1 MMLTLTFSY
10 SSKVFQIFHKKNQ
23 LVRPLGLL
31 STIHRALFTMTPQ
44 DLKTI
49 MGSGLLSFPITD
61 FDEQGNFRPKTY
73 IERLEWLAPYGASAL
88 FAAGGT
94 GEYFSLSGP
103 EYSEVI
109 KTAVDTCRGKVP
121 IIAGA
126 GGPTRTAIAHA
137 QEAERLGAHGILLL
151 PHYLTE
157 AGQEGLIEHV
167 AQVCNSVKFGVIVY
181 NRDRTK
187 LTADS
192 LAILAERCPNLIG
205 FKDGVGNIE
214 TMSSIYMKMGDRFAY
229 LGGLPTAEVYAAA
242 YKALGTPVYSSA
254 VFNFIPRTAMQF
266 YEAVRTDDMATQ
278 HKLLKQFFMPY
289 LKIRNRV
296 EGYGVSIIKAGAK
309 LVGHDAG
316 PVRVVLDLPLASFAA
331 GLVVLARRSG
341 VSPLTIAACAIA
353 GMPLLWWLGGFV
365 LIQTACGMGKGG
377 C

>member
-1 MMLTLTFSY
+1 MSM
-10 SSKVFQIFHKKNQ
+10 N
-23 LVRPLGLL
+23 
-31 STIHRALFTMTPQ
+31 PQ
-44 DLKTI
+44 DLKKI
-49 MGSGLLSFPITD
+49 MGSGLLSFPVTD
-61 FDEQGNFRPKTY
+61 FDAQGNFNAKSY
-73 IERLEWLAPYGASAL
+73 AARLEWLAPYGASAL

-94 GEYFSLSGP
+94 GEYFSLESK
-103 EYSEVI
+103 EYSEII

-126 GGPTRTAIAHA
+126 GGPTRVAIAHA

-187 LTADS
+187 LTPNS

-214 TMSSIYMKMGDRFAY
+214 TMSSIFMKMGDRFAY

-254 VFNFIPRTAMQF
+254 VFNFIPKTAMDF
-266 YEAVRTDDMATQ
+266 YNAVRDDDMATQ
-278 HKLLKQFFMPY
+278 HRLLKDFFMPY
-289 LKIRNRV
+289 LEIRNRV

-316 PVRVVLDLPLASFAA
+316 PVRAPLSDLKPNEVEMLAA
-331 GLVVLARRSG
+331 L
-341 VSPLTIAACAIA
+341 IKK
-353 GMPLLWWLGGFV
+353 LGP
-365 LIQTACGMGKGG
+365 Q
-377 C
+377 